1 MILRPSRITKIQLR
15 ELGLYRNAAGSVQ
28 FVATSLCERAATK
41 IRKSLKWNVAKGEAI
56 FPSCANL
63 VWIKFCNPTISVQYV
78 LANYGGYEQQ

>member
-1 MILRPSRITKIQLR
+1 MILRPSRTTKIQIR

-63 VWIKFCNPTISVQYV
+63 VWMKFCNPTISVQYV